1 MVKFVF
7 EKNSPKIRHNTQE
20 EYVILFQKKRETSS
34 RVTIYTS
41 EGVSERACSSSSSLS
56 SSLSLSFSK
65 IIILRRQMHIK
76 PHLIASLE
84 RLGTSNL
91 FSLS

>member
-1 MVKFVF
+1 MLL
-7 EKNSPKIRHNTQE
+7 
-20 EYVILFQKKRETSS
+20 LFQKKRETSS

-41 EGVSERACSSSSSLS
+41 EGVSERACSSSSLS

>member
-1 MVKFVF
+1 
-7 EKNSPKIRHNTQE
+7 
-20 EYVILFQKKRETSS
+20 
-34 RVTIYTS
+34 
-41 EGVSERACSSSSSLS
+41 VSERACSSSSLS

>member
-1 MVKFVF
+1 MKFV
-7 EKNSPKIRHNTQE
+7 KKIPLKLETHKSSLQHK
-20 EYVILFQKKRETSS
+20 VLLFQTKRETSS

-41 EGVSERACSSSSSLS
+41 EVSERACSSSSLS